1 MSFFGPRLV
10 PGLLLAVWT
19 PGPGG
24 GDRVCSL
31 AVQYQST
38 SWASVNGFR
47 GDRLCPAGTR
57 IPRLESVSTRLVRGQ
72 GIAAGDEQGVAVD
85 HTVTRYGL
93 TDQPLELRI
102 AEGIP
107 ALPAQDVVT

>member
-47 GDRLCPAGTR
+47 GDRLCPAGTC
-57 IPRLESVSTRLVRGQ
+57 IPRLESGSTRLVRGQ
-72 GIAAGDEQGVAVD
+72 GIAAGDEQGMAVD